1 MTPPM
6 GSFSPVNNN
15 LCDQNVSSTIDG
27 ISQDLQAASPMP
39 PAPQPPA
46 ASQSASQSAASQPSH
61 IDDIP
66 MVEQI
71 GVPIQPNIIDPY
83 RRAGIISPHISAR

>member
-6 GSFSPVNNN
+6 GNFSPVNSN

-39 PAPQPPA
+39 PAPQPPSA
-46 ASQSASQSAASQPSH
+46 AQSAASQPSQ
-61 IDDIP
+61 INDIA

-71 GVPIQPNIIDPY
+71 SVPIQPNIIDPY
-83 RRAGIISPHISAR
+83 RRAGNVSK